1 MCRHSQYGSYA
12 THSFLRGQIDQLN
25 TSVRTDRVRRLR
37 LPWHAL
43 VPNILL
49 SVILSLCVVRLWL
62 MPLPS
67 SMWVDEL
74 GTLFVIHFWCGKHLT
89 PAQAPQS
96 LYYALPRFTETVFG
110 TSDTSY
116 RLSSV
121 LCMGLA
127 FIALA
132 RIAAK
137 LMG

>member
-37 LPWHAL
+37 LTWHAL

-74 GTLFVIHFWCGKHLT
+74 GTLFVIHFGAAHPSLNAA
-89 PAQAPQS
+89 PQVPQS

-110 TSDTSY
+110 TSETSY

-121 LCMGLA
+121 LSWASRLSHSRG
-127 FIALA
+127 
-132 RIAAK
+132 
-137 LMG
+137 